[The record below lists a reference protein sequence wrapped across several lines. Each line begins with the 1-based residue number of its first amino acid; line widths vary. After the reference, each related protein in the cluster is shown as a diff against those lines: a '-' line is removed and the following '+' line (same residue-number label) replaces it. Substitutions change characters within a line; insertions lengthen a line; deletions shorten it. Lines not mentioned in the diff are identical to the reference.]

1 MVIGLDIIESQRDRL
16 TEMARLV
23 LTLTPQNSRGVPL
36 LIDIVDKEVK
46 ISDQMM
52 RGMLERYLDRGVYER
67 FFVSERDKRN

>member
-36 LIDIVDKEVK
+36 WIDIVDREVK

-52 RGMLERYLDRGVYER
+52 KGMLERYLDRGVYER